1 MTGKLGSDAL
11 AEVLAAT
18 GADDDAVDVGAAY
31 GEDAAAIDLNGAAET
46 LVVAAD
52 PLSLAAD
59 AVGELAVHVA
69 CNDVA
74 ASGADPR
81 WLTHTL
87 FLPDDDPARRRTVT
101 EQVDATARDLGV
113 AVVGGHTEV
122 LSSLTRPLC
131 SMTALGTTDR
141 FVPTGGAE
149 PGDRLLLTKG
159 AGIEATAILATD
171 FREACA
177 EAGVT
182 AETLDAAAAFLDD
195 VSVVPDGAAVRGA
208 ATAMHDPTEGGLLTA
223 LVETANASGTVLSV
237 ERGRIPVRPETEA
250 CCAALGVDP
259 LATFGSGAL
268 LAAVPPERVEE
279 ATDALAAAGI
289 DAGEIGEVR
298 AMDDEGE
305 ASDDKGEA
313 GDNEGDVPDG
323 DGGKGDGGHVC
334 LDGDRI
340 GEAPRDELY
349 PLWE

>member
-1 MTGKLGSDAL
+1 MTGKLGPEAL
-11 AEVLAAT
+11 AAVLAAT
-18 GADDDAVDVGAAY
+18 GADDAAVETGPAY
-31 GEDAAAIDLNGAAET
+31 GEDAAAIDLTGAEST

-87 FLPDDDPARRRTVT
+87 FLPDDDPARLRTVA

-122 LSSLTRPLC
+122 LPSLGRPLC

-141 FVPTGGAE
+141 FVSSGGAS

-171 FREACA
+171 FREECA
-177 EAGVT
+177 EAGVS
-182 AETLDAAAAFLDD
+182 AATLDSAAAFLDE
-195 VSVVPDGAAVRGA
+195 VSVVPDAAAVRDA

-223 LVETANASGTVLSV
+223 LVEAASASETVLAV
-237 ERGRIPVRPETEA
+237 ERDRVPVRPETEA
-250 CCAALGVDP
+250 CCAAVGVDP

-268 LAAVPPERVEE
+268 LAAVPPDRVGE
-279 ATDALAAAGI
+279 ATDALAAAGV
-289 DAGEIGEVR
+289 AVGEIGEVR
-298 AMDDEGE
+298 AADGRGGSGDSDAHDAHNADTTDD
-305 ASDDKGEA
+305 SDSNA
-313 GDNEGDVPDG
+313 GTVL
-323 DGGKGDGGHVC
+323 

-340 GEAPRDELY
+340 EEPPRDELY

>member
-1 MTGKLGSDAL
+1 MTGKLGPEAL

-18 GADDDAVDVGAAY
+18 GADDAAVDVGPTY
-31 GEDAAAIDLNGAAET
+31 GEDAAAIDLAGAEST
-46 LVVAAD
+46 LVVATD

-59 AVGELAVHVA
+59 AVGKLAVHVA

-87 FLPDDDPARRRTVT
+87 FLPDDDPAPRRTVT

-113 AVVGGHTEV
+113 AIVGGHTEV
-122 LSSLTRPLC
+122 LPSLERPLC

-141 FVPTGGAE
+141 FVSSGGAE

-171 FREACA
+171 FREECA
-177 EAGVT
+177 EAGVS
-182 AETLDAAAAFLDD
+182 AATLDAAAEFLDE
-195 VSVVPDGAAVRGA
+195 VSVVPDAAAVRDA

-223 LVETANASGTVLSV
+223 LVETASASGTVLTV
-237 ERGRIPVRPETEA
+237 DRDRVPVRPETRA
-250 CCAALGVDP
+250 CCDALGVDP

-268 LAAVPPERVEE
+268 PAAVPPERVDA
-279 ATDALAAAGI
+279 ATNALTAAGI
-289 DAGEIGEVR
+289 DVGEIGEVR
-298 AMDDEGE
+298 RPDDSEG
-305 ASDDKGEA
+305 SDTGA
-313 GDNEGDVPDG
+313 VF
-323 DGGKGDGGHVC
+323 
-334 LDGDRI
+334 LDGDPI
-340 GEAPRDELY
+340 DEAPRDELY

>member
-1 MTGKLGSDAL
+1 MTGKLGPDAL

-18 GADDDAVDVGAAY
+18 GADDAAVEVGAAY
-31 GEDAAAIDLNGAAET
+31 GEDAAAIDLSGASGT

-87 FLPDDDPARRRTVT
+87 FLPDADAARRRTVI

-113 AVVGGHTEV
+113 AIVGGHTEV
-122 LSSLTRPLC
+122 LPSLDRPLC

-141 FVPTGGAE
+141 FVSSGGAE

-159 AGIEATAILATD
+159 AGIEATAILASD

-177 EAGVT
+177 EAGVAT
-182 AETLDAAAAFLDD
+182 ETLDAAAAFLDD
-195 VSVVPDGAAVRGA
+195 VSVVPDAAAVRDA

-223 LVETANASGTVLSV
+223 LVETASASGTELAV
-237 ERGRIPVRPETEA
+237 ERERVPVRPETRA
-250 CCAALGVDP
+250 CCDALGVDP

-268 LAAVPPERVEE
+268 LAAVPPERVD
-279 ATDALAAAGI
+279 DALDSLADAGI
-289 DAGEIGEVR
+289 DAAVIGDVR
-298 AMDDEGE
+298 AADER
-305 ASDDKGEA
+305 DA
-313 GDNEGDVPDG
+313 GSVR
-323 DGGKGDGGHVC
+323 

-340 GEAPRDELY
+340 DEAPRDELY

>member
-1 MTGKLGSDAL
+1 MTGKLGPEAL
-11 AEVLAAT
+11 AAVLEAT
-18 GADDDAVDVGAAY
+18 GADDAAVEAGPAY
-31 GEDAAAIDLNGAAET
+31 GEDAAAIDLTGAAST

-59 AVGELAVHVA
+59 SVGELAVHVA

-87 FLPDDDPARRRTVT
+87 FLPDGDPERLRTVA

-122 LSSLTRPLC
+122 LPSLERPLC

-141 FVPTGGAE
+141 FVSSGGAA

-171 FREACA
+171 FREECA
-177 EAGVT
+177 EAGVS
-182 AETLDAAAAFLDD
+182 AATLDAAAEFLDE
-195 VSVVPDGAAVRGA
+195 VSVVPDAAAVRDA
-208 ATAMHDPTEGGLLTA
+208 ASAMHDPTEGGLLTA
-223 LVETANASGTVLSV
+223 LVETASASGTELAV
-237 ERGRIPVRPETEA
+237 ERDRVPVRHETRA
-250 CCAALGVDP
+250 CCDALGVDP

-268 LAAVPPERVEE
+268 LAAVPPERVDE

-289 DAGEIGEVR
+289 AVGEIGEVR
-298 AMDDEGE
+298 AADDGDPD
-305 ASDDKGEA
+305 AADNSDGSAPSEA
-313 GDNEGDVPDG
+313 GAVR
-323 DGGKGDGGHVC
+323 
-334 LDGDRI
+334 LDGERI
-340 GEAPRDELY
+340 EEAPRDELY
-349 PLWE
+349 PFWE

>member
-1 MTGKLGSDAL
+1 MTGKLDREAL
-11 AEVLAAT
+11 AAVLAAT
-18 GADDDAVDVGAAY
+18 GADDAAVETGPAY
-31 GEDAAAIDLNGAAET
+31 GEDAAAIDLTGAEST

-87 FLPDDDPARRRTVT
+87 FLPDDDPARLRAVT

-113 AVVGGHTEV
+113 AVVAGHTEV
-122 LSSLTRPLC
+122 LPSLERPLC

-141 FVPTGGAE
+141 FVSSGGAE

-177 EAGVT
+177 EAGVS
-182 AETLDAAAAFLDD
+182 AATLDSAAGFLDE
-195 VSVVPDGAAVRGA
+195 VSVVPDAAAVRDA

-223 LVETANASGTVLSV
+223 LVETASASGSGIVLAV
-237 ERGRIPVRPETEA
+237 ERDRVPVRPETRA
-250 CCAALGVDP
+250 CCDALGVDP

-268 LAAVPPERVEE
+268 LAAVPPDRVDE
-279 ATDALAAAGI
+279 ATDALAAVGI
-289 DAGEIGEVR
+289 AVGEIGEVR
-298 AMDDEGE
+298 AADD
-305 ASDDKGEA
+305 ADSDA
-313 GDNEGDVPDG
+313 GAVL
-323 DGGKGDGGHVC
+323 

-340 GEAPRDELY
+340 EEPPRDELY
-349 PLWE
+349 PFWESE

>member
-1 MTGKLGSDAL
+1 MTGKLDPAAL

-18 GADDDAVDVGAAY
+18 GADDPSVSTGPAY
-31 GEDAAAIDLNGAAET
+31 GEDAAAIDLAGAAET

-87 FLPDDDPARRRTVT
+87 FLPDDDPERRQTVT
-101 EQVDATARDLGV
+101 EQVDETAGELGV
-113 AVVGGHTEV
+113 AIVGGHTEV
-122 LSSLTRPLC
+122 LPALARPLC

-141 FVPTGGAE
+141 FVASGGAE

-159 AGIEATAILATD
+159 VGIEATAILATD
-171 FREACA
+171 FREACLD
-177 EAGVT
+177 AGVSD
-182 AETLDAAAAFLDD
+182 ATLDSAAEFLEE
-195 VSVVPDGAAVRGA
+195 VSVVPDAAAVRDL

-223 LVETANASGTVLSV
+223 LVEVARASETTIAV
-237 ERGRIPVRPETEA
+237 ERDRVPIRPETRG
-250 CCAALGVDP
+250 CCGALGVDP

-268 LAAVPPERVEE
+268 LAAIPPDRVDE
-279 ATDALAAAGI
+279 ARESLSAAGI
-289 DAGEIGEVR
+289 DAGVIGEVR
-298 AMDDEGE
+298 TNEPADRGDPG
-305 ASDDKGEA
+305 AA
-313 GDNEGDVPDG
+313 GTVR
-323 DGGKGDGGHVC
+323 

-340 GEAPRDELY
+340 AEPPRDELY

>member
-1 MTGKLGSDAL
+1 MTGKLGPEAL

-18 GADDDAVDVGAAY
+18 GADDAAVEAGPAY
-31 GEDAAAIDLNGAAET
+31 GEDAAAIDLTGTAST

-87 FLPDDDPARRRTVT
+87 FLPDGDPARRRTVT
-101 EQVDATARDLGV
+101 EQVDATARELGV
-113 AVVGGHTEV
+113 AIVGGHTEV
-122 LSSLTRPLC
+122 LPSLERPLC

-141 FVPTGGAE
+141 FVSSGGAA

-171 FREACA
+171 FRERCA
-177 EAGVT
+177 EAGVS
-182 AETLDAAAAFLDD
+182 AATLDAAAGFLDE
-195 VSVVPDGAAVRGA
+195 VSVVPDAAAVRDA

-223 LVETANASGTVLSV
+223 LVETASASEAVLAV
-237 ERGRIPVRPETEA
+237 ERDRVPVRPETEA
-250 CCAALGVDP
+250 CCDALGVDP

-268 LAAVPPERVEE
+268 LAAVPPERVSE
-279 ATDALAAAGI
+279 ATDALDAAGI
-289 DAGEIGEVR
+289 AVGEIGEVR
-298 AMDDEGE
+298 A
-305 ASDDKGEA
+305 
-313 GDNEGDVPDG
+313 PG
-323 DGGKGDGGHVC
+323 DGGDGEPPEAGAV
-334 LDGDRI
+334 LLGGERI

>member
-1 MTGKLGSDAL
+1 MTGKLGPEAL

-18 GADDDAVDVGAAY
+18 GADDAAVDVGPAY
-31 GEDAAAIDLNGAAET
+31 GEDAAAIDLDGAEST

-87 FLPDDDPARRRTVT
+87 FLPDGDPDRRRTVT
-101 EQVDATARDLGV
+101 EQVDETARELGV
-113 AVVGGHTEV
+113 AIVGGHTEV
-122 LSSLTRPLC
+122 LPSLERPLC

-141 FVPTGGAE
+141 FVSSAGAD

-177 EAGVT
+177 EAGVP
-182 AETLDAAAAFLDD
+182 AETLDAAAGFLDE
-195 VSVVPDGAAVRGA
+195 VSVVPDAAAVRDA

-223 LVETANASGTVLSV
+223 LVETASASGTVLSV
-237 ERGRIPVRPETEA
+237 ERDRVPVRPETEA
-250 CCAALGVDP
+250 CCEALGVDP

-268 LAAVPPERVEE
+268 LAAVPPERVDE
-279 ATDALAAAGI
+279 ATEALAGAGI
-289 DAGEIGEVR
+289 AVGEIGEVR
-298 AMDDEGE
+298 A
-305 ASDDKGEA
+305 A
-313 GDNEGDVPDG
+313 
-323 DGGKGDGGHVC
+323 DGGRDGSEGATADDADGTAAGTVL

-340 GEAPRDELY
+340 DEAPRDELY

>member
-1 MTGKLGSDAL
+1 MTGKLGPDAL

-18 GADDDAVDVGAAY
+18 GADDAAVEVGAAY
-31 GEDAAAIDLNGAAET
+31 GEDAAAIGLSGASET

-87 FLPDDDPARRRTVT
+87 FLPDADAARRRTVI

-113 AVVGGHTEV
+113 AIVGGHTEV
-122 LSSLTRPLC
+122 LPSLDRPLC

-141 FVPTGGAE
+141 FVSSGGAE

-159 AGIEATAILATD
+159 AGIEATAILASD

-177 EAGVT
+177 EAGVAT
-182 AETLDAAAAFLDD
+182 ETLDAAAAFLDD
-195 VSVVPDGAAVRGA
+195 VSVVPDAAAVRDA

-223 LVETANASGTVLSV
+223 LVETASASGTELAV
-237 ERGRIPVRPETEA
+237 ERERVPVRPETRA
-250 CCAALGVDP
+250 CCDALDVDP

-268 LAAVPPERVEE
+268 LAAVPPKRVD
-279 ATDALAAAGI
+279 DALDSLADAGI
-289 DAGEIGEVR
+289 DAAVIGDVR
-298 AMDDEGE
+298 AADER
-305 ASDDKGEA
+305 DA
-313 GDNEGDVPDG
+313 GSVR
-323 DGGKGDGGHVC
+323 

-340 GEAPRDELY
+340 DEAPRDELY

>member
-1 MTGKLGSDAL
+1 MTGKLGPDAL

-18 GADDDAVDVGAAY
+18 GADDAAVDMGPAY
-31 GEDAAAIDLNGAAET
+31 GEDAAAIDLAGTEST

-87 FLPDDDPARRRTVT
+87 FLPDDDATRRRTVT
-101 EQVDATARDLGV
+101 QQVDATARDLGV
-113 AVVGGHTEV
+113 AIVGGHTEV
-122 LSSLTRPLC
+122 LPSLERPLC

-141 FVPTGGAE
+141 FVSSGGAE

-177 EAGVT
+177 EAGVS
-182 AETLDAAAAFLDD
+182 AATLDAAAGFLDE
-195 VSVVPDGAAVRGA
+195 VSVVPDAAAVRDA

-223 LVETANASGTVLSV
+223 LVETASASGD
-237 ERGRIPVRPETEA
+237 RPVRGARP
-250 CCAALGVDP
+250 GP
-259 LATFGSGAL
+259 GSTRNAGL
-268 LAAVPPERVEE
+268 L
-279 ATDALAAAGI
+279 
-289 DAGEIGEVR
+289 
-298 AMDDEGE
+298 
-305 ASDDKGEA
+305 
-313 GDNEGDVPDG
+313 
-323 DGGKGDGGHVC
+323 
-334 LDGDRI
+334 
-340 GEAPRDELY
+340 
-349 PLWE
+349 

>member
-1 MTGKLGSDAL
+1 MTGKLGPEAL
-11 AEVLAAT
+11 AAVLEAT
-18 GADDDAVDVGAAY
+18 GADDAAVDVGPAY
-31 GEDAAAIDLNGAAET
+31 GEDAAAVDLTGAEST

-59 AVGELAVHVA
+59 SVGELAVHVA

-87 FLPDDDPARRRTVT
+87 FLPDDDPDRRQTVA

-113 AVVGGHTEV
+113 AIVGGHTEV
-122 LSSLTRPLC
+122 LPSLERPLC

-141 FVPTGGAE
+141 FVSSGGAD

-171 FREACA
+171 FRDECA
-177 EAGVT
+177 EAGVS
-182 AETLDAAAAFLDD
+182 AATLDAAAGFLDE
-195 VSVVPDGAAVRGA
+195 VSVVPDAAAARDA

-223 LVETANASGTVLSV
+223 LVETASASEAVLAV
-237 ERGRIPVRPETEA
+237 ERDRVPVRPETEA

-268 LAAVPPERVEE
+268 LAAVPPERVAE

-289 DAGEIGEVR
+289 AVGEIGEVR
-298 AMDDEGE
+298 A
-305 ASDDKGEA
+305 A
-313 GDNEGDVPDG
+313 GDG
-323 DGGKGDGGHVC
+323 DGSDVAEGADTPDAADAKAGTVL

-340 GEAPRDELY
+340 EEPPRDELY
-349 PLWE
+349 PFWE

>member
-1 MTGKLGSDAL
+1 MTGKLGPDAL

-18 GADDDAVDVGAAY
+18 GADDAAVEVGAAY
-31 GEDAAAIDLNGAAET
+31 GEDAAAIGLSGASET

-87 FLPDDDPARRRTVT
+87 FLPDADATRRRTVT

-113 AVVGGHTEV
+113 AIVGGHTEV
-122 LSSLTRPLC
+122 LPSLDRPLC

-141 FVPTGGAE
+141 FVSSGGAE

-159 AGIEATAILATD
+159 AGIEATAILASD

-177 EAGVT
+177 EAGVAT
-182 AETLDAAAAFLDD
+182 ETLDAAAAFLDD
-195 VSVVPDGAAVRGA
+195 VSVVPDAAAVRDA

-223 LVETANASGTVLSV
+223 LVETASASGTELAV
-237 ERGRIPVRPETEA
+237 ERERVPVRPETRA
-250 CCAALGVDP
+250 CCDALDVDP

-268 LAAVPPERVEE
+268 LAAVPPKRVD
-279 ATDALAAAGI
+279 DALDSLADAGI
-289 DAGEIGEVR
+289 DAAVIGDVR
-298 AMDDEGE
+298 AADER
-305 ASDDKGEA
+305 DA
-313 GDNEGDVPDG
+313 GSVR
-323 DGGKGDGGHVC
+323 

-340 GEAPRDELY
+340 DEAPRDELY

>member
-1 MTGKLGSDAL
+1 MTGKLGPDAL

-18 GADDDAVDVGAAY
+18 GADDAAVEVGAAY
-31 GEDAAAIDLNGAAET
+31 GEDAAAIDLSGASET

-87 FLPDDDPARRRTVT
+87 FLPDADAARRRTVT

-113 AVVGGHTEV
+113 AIVGGHTEV
-122 LSSLTRPLC
+122 LPSLDRPLC

-141 FVPTGGAE
+141 FVSSGGAE

-159 AGIEATAILATD
+159 AGIEATAILASD

-177 EAGVT
+177 EAGVAT
-182 AETLDAAAAFLDD
+182 ETLDAAAAFLDD
-195 VSVVPDGAAVRGA
+195 VSVVPDAAAVRDA

-223 LVETANASGTVLSV
+223 LVETASASGTELAV
-237 ERGRIPVRPETEA
+237 ERERVPVRPETRA
-250 CCAALGVDP
+250 CCDALDVDP

-268 LAAVPPERVEE
+268 LAAVPPKRVD
-279 ATDALAAAGI
+279 DALDSLADAGI
-289 DAGEIGEVR
+289 DAAVIGDVR
-298 AMDDEGE
+298 AADER
-305 ASDDKGEA
+305 DA
-313 GDNEGDVPDG
+313 GSVR
-323 DGGKGDGGHVC
+323 

-340 GEAPRDELY
+340 DEAPRDELY

>member
-1 MTGKLGSDAL
+1 MTGKLDREAL
-11 AEVLAAT
+11 AAVLAAT
-18 GADDDAVDVGAAY
+18 GADDAAVETGPAY
-31 GEDAAAIDLNGAAET
+31 GEDAAAIDLTGAAST

-52 PLSLAAD
+52 PLSLAAQ
-59 AVGELAVHVA
+59 AVGELAVHIA

-87 FLPDDDPARRRTVT
+87 FLPDDDPGRLRTVT

-113 AVVGGHTEV
+113 AIVGGHTEV
-122 LSSLTRPLC
+122 LPSLERPLC

-141 FVPTGGAE
+141 FVSSGGAE

-171 FREACA
+171 FRAECA
-177 EAGVT
+177 EAGVS
-182 AETLDAAAAFLDD
+182 AATLDSAAAFLDE
-195 VSVVPDGAAVRGA
+195 VSVVPDAAAVRDA

-223 LVETANASGTVLSV
+223 LVETAAATGSGTVLAV
-237 ERGRIPVRPETEA
+237 ERDRVPVRPETRA

-268 LAAVPPERVEE
+268 LAAAPPERVDE

-289 DAGEIGEVR
+289 AVGEIGEVR
-298 AMDDEGE
+298 AADDD
-305 ASDDKGEA
+305 ADSDA
-313 GDNEGDVPDG
+313 GAVL
-323 DGGKGDGGHVC
+323 
-334 LDGDRI
+334 LDGERI
-340 GEAPRDELY
+340 EEPPRDELY
-349 PLWE
+349 PFWESA

>member
-1 MTGKLGSDAL
+1 MTGKLGPDAL

-18 GADDDAVDVGAAY
+18 GADDAAVEVGAAY
-31 GEDAAAIDLNGAAET
+31 GEDAAAIGLSGASET

-87 FLPDDDPARRRTVT
+87 FLPDSDAARRRTVT

-113 AVVGGHTEV
+113 AIVGGHTEV
-122 LSSLTRPLC
+122 LPSLDRPLC

-141 FVPTGGAE
+141 FVSSGGAE

-159 AGIEATAILATD
+159 AGIEATAILASD

-177 EAGVT
+177 EAGVA

-195 VSVVPDGAAVRGA
+195 VSVVPDAAAVRDA

-223 LVETANASGTVLSV
+223 LVETASASGTELAV
-237 ERGRIPVRPETEA
+237 ERERVPVRPETRA
-250 CCAALGVDP
+250 CCDALGVDP

-268 LAAVPPERVEE
+268 LAAVPPKRVD
-279 ATDALAAAGI
+279 DALDSLVDAGI
-289 DAGEIGEVR
+289 DAAVIGDVR
-298 AMDDEGE
+298 AADER
-305 ASDDKGEA
+305 DA
-313 GDNEGDVPDG
+313 GSVR
-323 DGGKGDGGHVC
+323 

-340 GEAPRDELY
+340 DEAPRDELY

>member
-1 MTGKLGSDAL
+1 MTGKLGPEAL
-11 AEVLAAT
+11 AAVLEAT
-18 GADDDAVDVGAAY
+18 GADDAAVDVGPAY
-31 GEDAAAIDLNGAAET
+31 GEDAAAIDLTGAEST

-59 AVGELAVHVA
+59 SVGELAVHVA

-87 FLPDDDPARRRTVT
+87 FLPDDDPDRRQTVA

-113 AVVGGHTEV
+113 AIVGGHTEV
-122 LSSLTRPLC
+122 LPSLERPLC

-141 FVPTGGAE
+141 FVSSGGAD

-171 FREACA
+171 FRDECA
-177 EAGVT
+177 EAGVS
-182 AETLDAAAAFLDD
+182 AATLDAAAGFLDE
-195 VSVVPDGAAVRGA
+195 VSVVPDAAAARDA

-223 LVETANASGTVLSV
+223 LVETASASGAVLAV
-237 ERGRIPVRPETEA
+237 ERDRVPVRPETEA

-268 LAAVPPERVEE
+268 LAAVPPERVDE

-289 DAGEIGEVR
+289 AVGEIGEVR
-298 AMDDEGE
+298 A
-305 ASDDKGEA
+305 A
-313 GDNEGDVPDG
+313 GDG
-323 DGGKGDGGHVC
+323 DGSDVAEGADTPDAADAKAGTVL

-340 GEAPRDELY
+340 EEPPRDELY
-349 PLWE
+349 PFWE

>member
-1 MTGKLGSDAL
+1 MTGKLGPDAL

-18 GADDDAVDVGAAY
+18 GADDAAVEVGAAY
-31 GEDAAAIDLNGAAET
+31 GEDAAAIDLSGASET

-87 FLPDDDPARRRTVT
+87 FLPDADAARRRTVT
-101 EQVDATARDLGV
+101 EQVDATARGLGV

-122 LSSLTRPLC
+122 LPSLDRPLC

-141 FVPTGGAE
+141 FVSSGGAE

-159 AGIEATAILATD
+159 AGVEATAILASD

-177 EAGVT
+177 EAGVA

-195 VSVVPDGAAVRGA
+195 VSVVPDAAAVRDA

-223 LVETANASGTVLSV
+223 LVETASASGTELAV
-237 ERGRIPVRPETEA
+237 ERERVPVRPETRA
-250 CCAALGVDP
+250 CCDALDVDP

-268 LAAVPPERVEE
+268 LAAVPPKRVD
-279 ATDALAAAGI
+279 DALDSLADAGI
-289 DAGEIGEVR
+289 DAAVIGDVR
-298 AMDDEGE
+298 AADER
-305 ASDDKGEA
+305 DA
-313 GDNEGDVPDG
+313 GSVR
-323 DGGKGDGGHVC
+323 

-340 GEAPRDELY
+340 DEAPRDELY